1 VSDKVR
7 VGVVGTSW
15 WADAMYLPA
24 LTGHPLAD
32 VRCAVGSRMDHTQEF
47 ARRWHIPRA
56 FATIEEILDSE
67 RLDAV
72 IVAAPNRYHYP
83 ITMAALECG
92 LHVLC
97 EKRLGM
103 SSTEAR
109 RSAEA
114 ADRAGVITLVP
125 FPYGYMPAIRYLKE
139 LVDDG
144 YLWRPYHLN
153 RRYFARYGGN
163 GDYEWRSTS
172 TSLAWAPSRAISAPI
187 GPTSPARSSATSRL

>member
-72 IVAAPNRYHYP
+72 IVADPNRYHYS

-92 LHVLC
+92 LRVLC

-125 FPYGYMPAIRYLKE
+125 FRVRLYACDSVPKE

-153 RRYFARYGGN
+153 MRYFAR
-163 GDYEWRSTS
+163 
-172 TSLAWAPSRAISAPI
+172 
-187 GPTSPARSSATSRL
+187 